1 MTVPV
6 TGHTCS
12 MTLMAMTETR
22 ERLEVAAPAVP
33 LPLGDVGHP
42 SSEEVSLSICAT
54 EVTPPRGHTSPTT
67 QSMCIQEKMLTA
79 TCCTC
84 VITRIY
90 NCAFNLQLF
99 NQCHY
104 RHSSS

>member
-1 MTVPV
+1 MTVTV

-12 MTLMAMTETR
+12 VTLMAMTEMR
-22 ERLEVAAPAVP
+22 ERLEVAVLAVP

-42 SSEEVSLSICAT
+42 SSEELSLSICAT
-54 EVTPPRGHTSPTT
+54 EVTPPPGHTSPKT
-67 QSMCIQEKMLTA
+67 QSMCIQEEMITA

-99 NQCHY
+99 NQSH
-104 RHSSS
+104 